1 MELFYIIL
9 VLLLLSR
16 LFGELTERF
25 GQPSLV
31 GELIAGISLGILVH
45 QYSGAF
51 PVLAGIPEDEIF
63 IAITDLAIFF
73 LMLLAGLEL
82 YPAELAKASTKA
94 FTIAVGGMLFPLA
107 IGFGLGWLFI
117 PESDFKLA
125 QTLFIATTL
134 AVTAIPV
141 AAKVLM
147 EFGQLRSKV
156 GQTIIS
162 AAIFDNILSLLLLA
176 VLTSVIKTGG
186 LPDAAHLIEL
196 VGQILLFFTIT
207 GIIGYFVFPFLGRCI
222 KKFHSG
228 EMDFSGLLIAALFY
242 SLLAEWCNL
251 HFILGAFVAGLFFT
265 HRTIDETSYQAV
277 TSKITGITEGFLAP
291 LFFVSIGI
299 HLDLSAATSI
309 PGFVIILTMAALLCK
324 VIGAGWPA
332 YWQGFNKK
340 DALAVGVS
348 MSARGAVELIIAGIA
363 LRAGLFAQPEPTPPI
378 IQYLFSAV
386 VIMAI
391 ITTLLTPML
400 LKRVMEPANP
410 VEKPSAD
417 SGSP

>member
-1 MELFYIIL
+1 M
-9 VLLLLSR
+9 
-16 LFGELTERF
+16 
-25 GQPSLV
+25 
-31 GELIAGISLGILVH
+31 
-45 QYSGAF
+45 
-51 PVLAGIPEDEIF
+51 
-63 IAITDLAIFF
+63 
-73 LMLLAGLEL
+73 
-82 YPAELAKASTKA
+82 
-94 FTIAVGGMLFPLA
+94 
-107 IGFGLGWLFI
+107 
-117 PESDFKLA
+117 
-125 QTLFIATTL
+125 
-134 AVTAIPV
+134 
-141 AAKVLM
+141 
-147 EFGQLRSKV
+147 

-186 LPDAAHLIEL
+186 LPDVTRLMEL

-265 HRTIDETSYQAV
+265 NRTIDEASYQAV

-309 PGFVIILTMAALLCK
+309 PGFVIILTIAALLCK

-332 YWQGFNKK
+332 YWQGFNQR
-340 DALAVGVS
+340 DALAVGIS
-348 MSARGAVELIIAGIA
+348 MSARGAIELIVAGIA
-363 LRAGLFAQPEPTPPI
+363 LRAGLFMQPKPTPPI
-378 IQYLFSAV
+378 IEYLFSAV

-391 ITTLLTPML
+391 ITTLLTPIL
-400 LKRVMEPANP
+400 LKQIIAPQDTKPA
-410 VEKPSAD
+410 EKHSL
-417 SGSP
+417 